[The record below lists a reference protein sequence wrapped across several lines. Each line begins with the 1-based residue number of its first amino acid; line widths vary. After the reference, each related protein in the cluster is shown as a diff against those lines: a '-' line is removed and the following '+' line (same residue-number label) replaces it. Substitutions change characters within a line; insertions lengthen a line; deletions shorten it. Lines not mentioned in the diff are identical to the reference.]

1 MADGTLKVGQ
11 ITTSSGSGTI
21 TIPDAVTVSSASLSN
36 TPAFEAFL
44 SSAQSINDNTYTKI
58 QFNTEV
64 YDTNNCYDN
73 SSNYRFTPTTAGKYF
88 VYSYVLMDTS
98 AGNMRQISTRIYKNG
113 NQGGGNKLGAFELFE
128 QDGSYIDE
136 GEGDFNK
143 HGNDSWSYGQRGFDF
158 IMRDQYGYNGDLDHQ
173 IFPESSRNDFQRV
186 MLKPAASDNYSFE
199 NGAHIRD
206 AFIHTLSIRANMR
219 LDERTWRPAI

>member
-113 NQGGGNKLGAFELFE
+113 NQGGGTFANINF
-128 QDGSYIDE
+128 DNTN
-136 GEGDFNK
+136 GEGGAQFNHSVIDFN
-143 HGNDSWSYGQRGFDF
+143 GSSDYVE
-158 IMRDQYGYNGDLDHQ
+158 
-173 IFPESSRNDFQRV
+173 IFANPDTVDNA
-186 MLKPAASDNYSFE
+186 AASVEGDSGERYTVF
-199 NGAHIRD
+199 GAYRIIG
-206 AFIHTLSIRANMR
+206 A
-219 LDERTWRPAI
+219 